1 MRRRYYDSR
10 DFPFLSGLLIDQL
23 LNFDWDASRKEIE
36 EEEKKIRECKEKCC
50 NYLQTKEPLNTDLKI
65 YTPEFKLEDGV
76 YTYVTTVG
84 KNVKPED
91 IKIDASSGSFLLS
104 YSSKSETGS
113 MSATS
118 LETLPEDLD
127 VESMKAVL
135 KDGVITITA
144 KQVVKEDEPEK
155 EEDEGTIYELEIE
168 K

>member
-23 LNFDWDASRKEIE
+23 LNFDWETSRKEIE

-50 NYLQTKEPLNTDLKI
+50 NYLQTKEPLNTDLKV

-76 YTYVTTVG
+76 YTYVATVG

-91 IKIDASSGSFLLS
+91 IKIDASDGSFLLS
-104 YSSKSETGS
+104 YSSKSDTGS

-118 LETLPEDLD
+118 LETLPKDLD
-127 VESMKAVL
+127 VDTMKAVF
-135 KDGVITITA
+135 KNGIITITA
-144 KQVVKEDEPEK
+144 NQVVKKEEPEK
-155 EEDEGTIYELEIE
+155 ESDDDVIYEIEIG

>member
-23 LNFDWDASRKEIE
+23 LNFDWETSRKEIE

-91 IKIDASSGSFLLS
+91 IKIDASDGSFLLS
-104 YSSKSETGS
+104 YSSKSDTGS

-118 LETLPEDLD
+118 LETLPKDLD

-135 KDGVITITA
+135 KNGVITITA
-144 KQVVKEDEPEK
+144 NQVVKEEEPDT
-155 EEDEGTIYELEIE
+155 EEDEGTIYELEIG

>member
-23 LNFDWDASRKEIE
+23 LNFDWETSRKEIE

-50 NYLQTKEPLNTDLKI
+50 NYLQTKEPLNTDLKV

-76 YTYVTTVG
+76 YTYVTSIG

-91 IKIDASSGSFLLS
+91 IKIDASDGSFLLS
-104 YSSKSETGS
+104 YSSKSDTGS

-118 LETLPEDLD
+118 LETLPKDLD
-127 VESMKAVL
+127 VETMKAVL
-135 KDGVITITA
+135 KNGVITITA
-144 KQVVKEDEPEK
+144 KQVVKEEEPEK
-155 EEDEGTIYELEIE
+155 EDDDETVYELTIE

>member
-23 LNFDWDASRKEIE
+23 LNFDWETSRKEIE

-50 NYLQTKEPLNTDLKI
+50 NYLQTKEPLNTDLKV

-76 YTYVTTVG
+76 YTYVTSIG

-91 IKIDASSGSFLLS
+91 IKIDASDGSFLLS
-104 YSSKSETGS
+104 YSSKSDTGS

-118 LETLPEDLD
+118 LETLPKDLD
-127 VESMKAVL
+127 VETMKAVL
-135 KDGVITITA
+135 KNGVITITA
-144 KQVVKEDEPEK
+144 KQAVKDEEPEK
-155 EEDEGTIYELEIE
+155 EDDDETVYELTIE

>member
-23 LNFDWDASRKEIE
+23 LNFDWETSRKEIE

-50 NYLQTKEPLNTDLKI
+50 NYLQTKEPLNTDLKV

-76 YTYVTTVG
+76 YTYVTSVG

-91 IKIDASSGSFLLS
+91 IKIDASDGSFLLS
-104 YSSKSETGS
+104 YSSKSDTGS

-118 LETLPEDLD
+118 LETLPKDLD
-127 VESMKAVL
+127 VETMKAVF
-135 KDGVITITA
+135 KNGVITITA
-144 KQVVKEDEPEK
+144 KQVVKEEEPEK
-155 EEDEGTIYELEIE
+155 EDDDETVYELTIE